1 MTKMQLAAKI
11 ARDQAGAAYV
21 FGTTGQMCT
30 VNLRERQMSSKPAY
44 ADKIERYCPALR
56 GGSCSSSCK
65 YKGRRAFDC
74 RGLTYWALK
83 QAGLKI
89 SSVGATTQWN
99 TDSWASKGR
108 IENLP
113 RDQPVILF
121 KQDDGNT
128 AVMAHTGFGLSDG
141 QAVDARGHASG
152 VKLAEIDSYPWTHWA
167 IPYGADDP
175 AQDPDMEDDGEG
187 QGTTRPLLRKGAS
200 GEDVRYLQAV
210 LIACGYSLPKYGADG
225 SYGAESIAAVMQY
238 QRDHD
243 LDPDGI
249 VGPLTWAKIE
259 RALVGD
265 QEKPG
270 DKPATYT
277 VTIPGLSFDAAQLLL
292 DMYEGAV
299 SVMDEETEE

>member
-1 MTKMQLAAKI
+1 MTKMQLAAKL
-11 ARDQAGAAYV
+11 ASDQEGAAYV

-30 VNLRERQMSSKPAY
+30 VNLRERQMSIKPAY
-44 ADKIERYCPALR
+44 ADKIEHNCPALR

-74 RGLTYWALK
+74 RGLTYWILK

-108 IENLP
+108 IDNMP

-121 KQDDGNT
+121 KQDDGNA
-128 AVMAHTGFGLSDG
+128 AVMAHTGFGLGDG

-200 GEDVRYLQAV
+200 GEDVRYLQTV

-238 QRDHD
+238 QRDHG

-265 QEKPG
+265 QEKPE

-292 DMYEGAV
+292 DMYENAV

>member
-1 MTKMQLAAKI
+1 MTKMQLVARL

-30 VNLRERQMSSKPAY
+30 VSLRERQMSSKPAY
-44 ADKIERYCPALR
+44 ADKIERYCPAMR
-56 GGSCSSSCK
+56 GGSCSSCR

-99 TDSWASKGR
+99 TDSWASKGL

-121 KQDDGNT
+121 KQDDKNA
-128 AVMAHTGFGLSDG
+128 AVMAHTGFGLGDG
-141 QAVDARGHASG
+141 QAADARGHASG
-152 VKLAEIDSYPWTHWA
+152 VKVATIDSYPWTHWA

-210 LIACGYSLPKYGADG
+210 LIACGYALPKYGADG

-238 QRDHD
+238 QRDHG

-259 RALVGD
+259 RELAGD
-265 QEKPG
+265 QEKPE

-277 VTIPGLSFDAAQLLL
+277 VTIPGLSFDTAQLLL
-292 DMYEGAV
+292 GTYEGATC
-299 SVMDEETEE
+299 VMDEETEE